1 MALGFSASPYACV
14 SFLLPFPAGPQL
26 APQLGWGWGWGR
38 RRIDPLAGPQ
48 TPLPCGSSQPVRA
61 LSRGSFQSHSSPATP
76 RSSHAEL
83 GLLKMRAG
91 SPSSRGS
98 RCGFSDNS
106 FNPSG
111 ASGTRPAPSP
121 PLCESGVAWE
131 RMSSTG
137 SFASRAHLWGRWLL
151 KHLTNGETDERA
163 TPASLLGK
171 GTERPG
177 SPSSCLPFPLHQRFS
192 HRRSCG
198 PGLVKNPLFTT
209 SDS

>member
-1 MALGFSASPYACV
+1 MALGFSASPDACV
-14 SFLLPFPAGPQL
+14 SFLLPFPAAPQL
-26 APQLGWGWGWGR
+26 APQLGWGWGWGGEGSTPWPAPR
-38 RRIDPLAGPQ
+38 PPYLAAAASRSGLCPEAPSSH
-48 TPLPCGSSQPVRA
+48 TPR
-61 LSRGSFQSHSSPATP
+61 PATP

-106 FNPSG
+106 FNPLG

-121 PLCESGVAWE
+121 PLCELGVAWE
-131 RMSSTG
+131 GMSSTG

-151 KHLTNGETDERA
+151 KHLTNGET
-163 TPASLLGK
+163 ASVLGK

-177 SPSSCLPFPLHQRFS
+177 SPSRCLPFPLHQPFS